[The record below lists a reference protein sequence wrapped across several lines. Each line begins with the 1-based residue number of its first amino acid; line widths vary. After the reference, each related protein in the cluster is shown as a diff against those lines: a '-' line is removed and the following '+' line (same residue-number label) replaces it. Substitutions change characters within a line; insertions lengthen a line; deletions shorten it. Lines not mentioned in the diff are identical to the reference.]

1 MKIKL
6 YLVYWITFIIVT
18 ACNNDDDY
26 FQSHTI
32 TSGVVLKDFVYLAS
46 PQQPVALYHQVIYE
60 EENWV
65 VLLTAMGYEESDIE
79 ININFNSEQLLVAL
93 YHGAT
98 SSGTTVDMTA
108 ITEYEDAIKVTVE
121 NLHIGTTT
129 DVAQPFEIVKIPK
142 TNKPIVFQ
150 EL

>member
-1 MKIKL
+1 M
-6 YLVYWITFIIVT
+6 
-18 ACNNDDDY
+18 
-26 FQSHTI
+26 
-32 TSGVVLKDFVYLAS
+32 
-46 PQQPVALYHQVIYE
+46 
-60 EENWV
+60 